1 MDNISEIPQSAA
13 VKRIPRIPDGLIM
26 AALYAAALTL
36 HLLMT
41 RAATIFNLTPDEY
54 SVTAIAAYLN
64 GLDWSP
70 TVSAGGYYGY
80 FQSLFYVP
88 VFWVTDD
95 PYLRYRLMLMVNG
108 VFVSL
113 IPVIVYWLSR
123 RAFGVNKPAA
133 AVFALLCGMYPSY
146 MLLTK
151 FTWNETMCVVLP
163 WVFALLMYKSLGCTG
178 ETPIKT
184 RSPRSNE
191 RARAADCV
199 TLHFNRRVP
208 GAAKK
213 QIFSCLGGLTLAA
226 AYAAH
231 GRMLSLVAAGI
242 ALELVVFFSMKRTR
256 VFSFIGFFGGAAVG
270 LFTDKLLKGY
280 FQGALWNVGSGRA
293 SPSNTI
299 EKMLG
304 QLFGED
310 GKFTTARFFETLIG
324 HFFYFFSSTW
334 GFGAVCVV
342 AVIAAIVLYYR
353 RRNKAPSTLE
363 NGEQDPR
370 SLPYIDDGTAV
381 FCWFSLL
388 IMGAAFAVSVLFK
401 CTSSIYDKR
410 MDTTIYGRYTEGF
423 YPVAIL
429 CTLILIYKGK
439 PARISGLAA
448 FGLNAAVL
456 GLTQLFTAPIVINS
470 ETFVSAMVLGLSHLR
485 YGEKLKDLYTEETFI
500 KIYVTVLGISL
511 LWAALGFIKRLG
523 KARWAMFCIP
533 LAGLMIWSGIYG
545 YSSYIVPQAKNA
557 RRSADI
563 MTAAMDKLD
572 GGFGEVTLYAM
583 PRDRYVKTQ
592 FLYPET
598 TVKVASS
605 VSAYRKLESKPD
617 IVLANIEETPELWID
632 DLRLIGSLGNAV
644 HIYAASE
651 SACEW
656 AEEHGYRSGENGCI
670 TYKAAELYVNSKSAK
685 LGHDEYADPDFAD
698 SGEDN
703 VIISLLNGGT
713 AYTGYMHLQ
722 KGTYSFTVYGK
733 DVGGNGVKLTA
744 DKGKTELPYEIL
756 TDKDGEFCAAVT
768 VNSKTENVRFT
779 FTNNSETPV
788 AVDKIVI
795 RRMN

>member
-1 MDNISEIPQSAA
+1 MDNISEIPKPTA

-70 TVSAGGYYGY
+70 TVSTGGYYGY

-108 VFVSL
+108 LFVSL

-123 RAFGVNKPAA
+123 RAFEVNKPAA
-133 AVFALLCGMYPSY
+133 AAFSLLCGMYPSY

-163 WVFALLMYKSLGCTG
+163 WVFALLMYRSLGCG
-178 ETPIKT
+178 
-184 RSPRSNE
+184 S
-191 RARAADCV
+191 AV
-199 TLHFNRRVP
+199 
-208 GAAKK
+208 KK

-226 AYAAH
+226 AYATH

-270 LFTDKLLKGY
+270 LFVDKLLKGY
-280 FQGALWNVGSGRA
+280 FQSALWNVGSGRA
-293 SPSNTI
+293 SPTNTI

-310 GKFTTARFFETLIG
+310 GKFTIARFFETLIG

-334 GFGAVCVV
+334 GFGAVCVI
-342 AVIAAIVLYYR
+342 AVITAIVMYYR
-353 RRNKAPSTLE
+353 RRNKTPVTLE
-363 NGEQDPR
+363 NGEQDPK
-370 SLPYIDDGTAV
+370 SLPYVDDKTAV

-388 IMGAAFAVSVLFK
+388 VMGAAFAVSVLFK

-429 CTLILIYKGK
+429 CTLILIYKG
-439 PARISGLAA
+439 RLTRVLGLAA
-448 FGLNAAVL
+448 FGLNAAVM

-470 ETFVSAMVLGLSHLR
+470 ETFVSAMVLGLSHMR
-485 YGEKLKDLYTEETFI
+485 YGEKLKDLYTQETFI
-500 KIYVTVLGISL
+500 KIYVTVLGISVV
-511 LWAALGFIKRLG
+511 WVVIGFIKRLG
-523 KARWAMFCIP
+523 KARWAMFCVP
-533 LAGLMIWSGIYG
+533 LAGLMIWSGVYG
-545 YSSYIVPQAKNA
+545 YSNYIVPQAKNA
-557 RRSADI
+557 QRSADI
-563 MTAAMDKLD
+563 MTAAMDKL
-572 GGFGEVTLYAM
+572 GGDFGGVTLYAM

-592 FLYPET
+592 FLCPET

-605 VSAYRKLESKPD
+605 VSAYRKLESKSD

-651 SACEW
+651 NACKW
-656 AEEHGYRSGENGCI
+656 AKEHGYILGESDCI
-670 TYKAAELYVNSKSAK
+670 TYTAAELNINSKGAK
-685 LGHDEYADPDFAD
+685 LGHDEYADLDFAD
-698 SGEDN
+698 SGEDD

-733 DVGGNGVKLTA
+733 NVGGNEVKLTG
-744 DKGKTELPYEIL
+744 DKGKTKLPSEIL
-756 TDKDGEFCAAVT
+756 TDRDGELCAAVT
-768 VNSKTENVRFT
+768 VDAKTENVRFT